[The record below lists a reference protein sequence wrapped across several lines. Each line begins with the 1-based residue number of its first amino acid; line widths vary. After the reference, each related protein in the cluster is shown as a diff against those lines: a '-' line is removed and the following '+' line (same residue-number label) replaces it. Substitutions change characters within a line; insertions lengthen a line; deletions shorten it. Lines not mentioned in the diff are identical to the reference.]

1 MANRYS
7 YVYNL
12 DKHLESTLFGGAILS
27 TNQTT
32 HKNHYIPQ
40 FYLKSWSQDGI
51 SIYTYSLLVPD
62 SRIPYWSRKKIKS
75 TAVWNDFYTR
85 NEGQKEIDDFEK
97 WFDKEFES
105 PAKKVFDKLLNGHKL
120 YKDESRQ
127 LSRFVGA
134 QYLRTPARLNDLMAR
149 WHTKMPPIFDDVV
162 QKAVKKLEANPQL
175 ISSQQELSEEAKLL
189 PIKISVNKDTHQMK
203 VESLLGKG
211 MYLFAL
217 KHLLTNTVSVL
228 ENHKWHV
235 IHAANGVSFPTSDD
249 PVICLNYNSEHE
261 YDFKGGWGK
270 KNGNII
276 MPISPTLLLITQ
288 IGSNISSIQLDFSEH
303 WSKFFR
309 KIIIEHAHRYV
320 YAIEP
325 QKGMLAINPR
335 RIDAALFEREKGIM
349 AGWHEEQKEAETQ
362 LDI

>member
-1 MANRYS
+1 MP
-7 YVYNL
+7 
-12 DKHLESTLFGGAILS
+12 

-32 HKNHYIPQ
+32 HNNHYIPQ
-40 FYLKSWSQDGI
+40 FYLKNWSQDGI
-51 SIYTYSLLVPD
+51 SIFAYSLLVPD

-85 NEGQKEIDDFEK
+85 NEGQKEVDDFEK
-97 WFDKEFES
+97 WFDREFES
-105 PAKKVFDKLLNGHKL
+105 PVKKVFDNLLKGHDL
-120 YKDESRQ
+120 DKDESEK

-134 QYLRTPARLNDLMAR
+134 QYLRIPARLNGLMAR
-149 WHTKMPPIFDDVV
+149 WRTEMPTLFEEGL
-162 QKAVKKLEANPQL
+162 QKISKQLEANPQ
-175 ISSQQELSEEAKLL
+175 IIRRQPQISEEANLL
-189 PIKISVNKDTHQMK
+189 PIKVSVNKEMGQVK
-203 VESLLGKG
+203 VDSLVGKG

-217 KHLLTNTVSVL
+217 KHLLTKTISIL
-228 ENHKWHV
+228 GKHQWHI
-235 IHAANGVSFPTSDD
+235 IHAADDVSFPTSDD

-276 MPISPTLLLITQ
+276 MPISPKLLLITQ
-288 IGSNISSIQLDFSEH
+288 IGSNIPGKQLDYSEP

-309 KIIIEHAHRYV
+309 KIIIENAHRYV

-335 RIDAALFEREKGIM
+335 RVDAVLFEREMSIM
-349 AGWHEEQKEAETQ
+349 AGWHGEQMEAEDQ
-362 LDI
+362 LLNGDIKRN